1 MLGVAERLAVPAY
14 ERHLLKG
21 MCMST
26 KSVAEKLLIKPNTT
40 VWLSDAAHLARIQPL
55 PEGVRVLDGLEQAT
69 IALVFADDAASV
81 REILTAH
88 SDQLARPAVLWV
100 AYPKANKADIN
111 RDTLWPILAEYGLR
125 PIGQVAVDEVW
136 SALRF
141 RPLKAGEAP
150 FTGGQ

>member
-1 MLGVAERLAVPAY
+1 ARLPSTQG
-14 ERHLLKG
+14 ETRHPPRG

-26 KSVAEKLLIKPNTT
+26 KSIAEKLLIKPHTT
-40 VWLSDAAHLARIQPL
+40 VWLSDATHQARIEPL
-55 PEGVRVLDGLEQAT
+55 PEGVRIVDGMEQAT
-69 IALVFADDAASV
+69 VALVFADAAASA

-88 SDQLARPAVLWV
+88 KDHLARPTVFWV

-111 RDTLWPILAEYGLR
+111 RDTLWPILVEYGMR
-125 PIGQVAVDEVW
+125 PIGQVAVDAVW

-141 RPLKAGEAP
+141 RPLKEGEAP